1 WSDSPNN
8 VTKDLILIAQYSG
21 GSISGGDAGNGG
33 SGSGSGG
40 SGSGSGSGGS
50 GSGGSGSG
58 GSGSGDSTGS
68 IYRVT
73 VVNGSGTGDYLAGRT
88 VTITANT
95 GNGKTFSNWSSND
108 GVAFANSTSATT
120 TFTMPSKNVT
130 VTAYYTTSGTVSGNT
145 SGANRNNGAG
155 TTGTRVAI
163 NKPGISNTNLASAKV
178 NGSTDDFIVKISET
192 PEATAAVE
200 RALTNEYGSLDGL
213 KYFAMDITLWD
224 SNGATKITDTTG
236 LSVDITIPLP
246 DSLKDYAGNNK
257 TAAVV
262 NDYLEPLTPK
272 FTTLD
277 KVPCVTFRATH
288 FSPYAIYVDTGNL
301 TEGTRPDGTPK
312 TADGI
317 HPKWFL
323 SIGLA
328 ALSLILF
335 FKRDKVRI

>member
-1 WSDSPNN
+1 
-8 VTKDLILIAQYSG
+8 
-21 GSISGGDAGNGG
+21 
-33 SGSGSGG
+33 
-40 SGSGSGSGGS
+40 
-50 GSGGSGSG
+50 
-58 GSGSGDSTGS
+58 
-68 IYRVT
+68 
-73 VVNGSGTGDYLAGRT
+73 
-88 VTITANT
+88 
-95 GNGKTFSNWSSND
+95 
-108 GVAFANSTSATT
+108 
-120 TFTMPSKNVT
+120 
-130 VTAYYTTSGTVSGNT
+130 
-145 SGANRNNGAG
+145 
-155 TTGTRVAI
+155 
-163 NKPGISNTNLASAKV
+163 
-178 NGSTDDFIVKISET
+178 
-192 PEATAAVE
+192 
-200 RALTNEYGSLDGL
+200 
-213 KYFAMDITLWD
+213 MDITLWD

-272 FTTLD
+272 FTTID

-301 TEGTRPDGTPK
+301 SEGTRPDGTPK

-335 FKRDKVRI
+335 FKRDNKVRIKNI